1 MLSAKE
7 LAALLGPEVP
17 TPEQEAIIEG
27 APGGTFRVVAGAG
40 SGKTET
46 MAQRVVWL
54 IANSHVNASGVLG
67 LTFTK
72 KAARELSTRI
82 RSHLATLAQAGIGVE
97 TDEFVGPTVS
107 TYNAFAA
114 GLYREHATLLG
125 RDPEAS
131 VLSEASAWALTRSV
145 VVASSQ
151 PELESLGMDPAAVT
165 NAVRRLSQRLAENPV
180 ANDAMD
186 RLVAELGALRDLPPG
201 GRGAYADV
209 GKAIDTVERLPLFT
223 ALVAEVAEAKRLRGV
238 LEFSD
243 QIALGLELIER
254 FGHIREQLTD
264 TFGAVLL
271 DEYQDTSVAQTT
283 LLSKIFGQHP
293 VMAVGDP
300 HQAIYAWR
308 GASSA
313 NLTDFDH
320 AFGPKVISATL
331 STSWRNGIRVLDAAN
346 CVAEPLRKLP
356 GPTAE
361 VLTPR
366 KGADALA
373 PTVLFPATLE
383 EEAAQVASWC
393 AEHLSRSSGSTPS
406 SAAVILR
413 ARAHQKVF
421 VDALTREGVP
431 VHVLGI
437 GGLLEDP
444 AIADVVCTLRVL
456 AHPHAE
462 TELLRLLSGARW
474 RLGVADLRALAA
486 TARWLVG
493 RDEKGSELSEQRA
506 DRLTRSLAS
515 TDRAGL
521 IDALLFIARAP
532 EGHHQRAQYSTP
544 GLSRIADAAAT
555 LTSLQGQRFGD
566 VAELVVAIEQDL
578 GLDVEL
584 LAHPDRGASRAA
596 RNAFMEALSSYL
608 AFADDAGVAGFVQW
622 LDEAERKDN
631 LSPRPEE
638 PRPGCVQVLTIHGAK
653 GLEWDIVALPRLV
666 EGELP
671 GTAKGTSGWLSDGE
685 LPYEF
690 RGDSASLPVF
700 SWRGAETLK
709 EVNERRTTF
718 AEAMVDHH
726 VAEERRLMYVAI
738 TRAKKHLLLSGSYWA
753 HQKSPRNPSRFLTE
767 LSEAGIIGTL
777 PENPFPEERPA
788 REEREQP
795 LWPGDPLGSRREIV
809 ERAAGLVRAAQGQL
823 APTDEP
829 HDQTL
834 RDIGAELRQHSR
846 SPIPIQLPIR
856 ISASSLERLLSDPDA
871 LRADRARPIPQKPHR
886 AALRGTLFHQF
897 VEDHFDVSLP
907 GPRLEMD
914 GQSDEDDSGLSI
926 EQWREA
932 FLSSQFPL
940 TTPVA
945 VEAELHLPIGEHLV
959 ICKIDAVFE
968 TPDGVHIVDWKTGR
982 QPSTPEQQQAKAWQL
997 AAYRLAW
1004 SQWAGIEP
1012 ENIQASFW
1020 YAETSELVTPPDL
1033 PDGEEFARRLQ
1044 EAMTPGGSRQSG

>member
-54 IANSHVNASGVLG
+54 IANSHVSPSGVLG

-82 RSHLATLAQAGIGVE
+82 RSHLTTLGEAGLGGE
-97 TDEFVGPTVS
+97 LDEFEGPSVS

-151 PELESLGMDPAAVT
+151 PELETWGMDPAAVT

-180 ANDAMD
+180 GTEQRD
-186 RLVAELGALRDLPPG
+186 RFIAQLGALRDLPAG
-201 GRGAYADV
+201 GRGAYAEV
-209 GKAIDTVERLPLFT
+209 GTALDTVERLPVFM
-223 ALVAEVAEAKRLRGV
+223 ALVAEVAEAKRVRGV

-254 FGHIREQLTD
+254 FPHISEQLTD
-264 TFGAVLL
+264 SYGAVLL

-283 LLSKIFGQHP
+283 LLSRIFADHP

-313 NLTDFDH
+313 NLTDFDQ
-320 AFGPKVISATL
+320 AFGPQVISASL

-346 CVAEPLRKLP
+346 CVAKPLRALP

-361 VLTPR
+361 VLKPR
-366 KGADALA
+366 EGADSIA
-373 PTVLFPATLE
+373 PAVLFPPTLE
-383 EEAAQVASWC
+383 EEAAQVAAWC
-393 AEHLSRSSGSTPS
+393 ADQLSRGSQSSPP

-421 VDALTREGVP
+421 VDALTREGVA

-493 RDEKGSELSEQRA
+493 RDDKGAELSEERA
-506 DRLTRSLAS
+506 DRLSRSLAS
-515 TDRAGL
+515 VDRAGL
-521 IDALLFIARAP
+521 IDALFFIARAP
-532 EGHHQRAQYSTP
+532 EGHHQRAQYSRL
-544 GLSRIADAAAT
+544 GLERIADASAV
-555 LTSLQGQRFGD
+555 LTTLQGQRFGD
-566 VAELVVAIEQDL
+566 VAELVVAIEHEL
-578 GLDVEL
+578 GLDIEL

-671 GTAKGTSGWLSDGE
+671 GSAKGTSGWLVNGE

-690 RGDSASLPVF
+690 RGDAASLPVF
-700 SWRGAETLK
+700 EWRGAETLK
-709 EVNERRTTF
+709 ELNDRRVAF
-718 AEAMVDHH
+718 KEAMSDHH
-726 VAEERRLMYVAI
+726 VAEERRLMYVAL
-738 TRAKKHLLLSGSYWA
+738 TRAKKHLLISGSYWA
-753 HQKSPRNPSRFLTE
+753 HQKTPREPSRFLRE
-767 LSEAGIIGTL
+767 LCEAGIIDDL
-777 PENPFPEERPA
+777 PANPHLEEPPA
-788 REEREQP
+788 REEQVAP
-795 LWPGDPLGSRREIV
+795 LWPRDPLGSRRGLV
-809 ERAAGLVRAAQGQL
+809 EEAAHQVRAAQADL
-823 APTDEP
+823 TAVAEP
-829 HDQTL
+829 HDSTL
-834 RDIGAELRQHSR
+834 REIGAEMRQR
-846 SPIPIQLPIR
+846 NQSPNPVQMPVR
-856 ISASSLERLLSDPDA
+856 ISASSLERLLVDPDA
-871 LRADRARPIPQKPHR
+871 LRADRARPVPQRPHR

-897 VEDHFDVSLP
+897 VEDHFTVSLP

-914 GQSDEDDSGLSI
+914 EPPENDDSGLSI

-932 FLSSQFPL
+932 FLSSQFPFS
-940 TTPVA
+940 TPVA
-945 VEAELHLPIGEHLV
+945 VEAELHLPVGDHLV

-968 TPDGVHIVDWKTGR
+968 TPEAVHIVDWKTGQ
-982 QPSTPEQQQAKAWQL
+982 QPDTAEEQQAKAWQL

-1004 SQWAGIEP
+1004 SQWSQTAL

-1020 YAETSELVTPPDL
+1020 YAQTSELVTPSDL
-1033 PDGEEFARRLQ
+1033 PDAAEFAARLDR
-1044 EAMTPGGSRQSG
+1044 AMTPEGSRQSG